1 MLRRDL
7 GKISVAIGALIS
19 IALLVTTVAAFA
31 PKGDTRPVQV
41 VAQVAP
47 TPNERTILD
56 EWARR
61 DLSELP
67 KKLYWR
73 PLLPSS
79 LPSGFAYVRVT
90 TGEQPHG
97 TIRAFDIFVAGPDPS
112 MGRSAIHVHQG
123 VPTPGITGI
132 KGKSNPLDVYRNVVQ
147 PITLPNGTWQ
157 VMQQDH
163 NPGKGAWIFMAQR
176 GELFIEVDG
185 LVSKE
190 TLQGFVASLR

>member
-1 MLRRDL
+1 MLKPNL
-7 GKISVAIGALIS
+7 GRISVALAALIS
-19 IALLVTTVAAFA
+19 IALLGTIVAAFA
-31 PKGDTRPVQV
+31 SKGDSRPVKL
-41 VAQVAP
+41 VAQVGP

-56 EWARR
+56 EQARR
-61 DLSELP
+61 DLDELP

-112 MGRSAIHVHQG
+112 MGHSAIHLHEG
-123 VPTPGITGI
+123 VPTPGVTGI
-132 KGKSNPLDVYRNVVQ
+132 KGKSNPLDVYHNVVQ
-147 PITLPNGTWQ
+147 PITLPNGTWL

-176 GELFIEVDG
+176 GDLFVEVDG
-185 LVSKE
+185 LGSKE
-190 TLQGFVASLR
+190 TLQSFVSSLR